1 MSNRKEHKG
10 GHQATYFDG
19 ETVVTGT
26 GERGPRVRRVPSGDT
41 IERLVCP
48 ECNFINYENPLM
60 VVGAV
65 VTHGDKFMLCRR
77 SIEPRAGY
85 WTIPAGYMELHET
98 PLDGARREAREEANA
113 EIEIDTLLAVY
124 TIPRISQ
131 VQLIYRAELPQPV
144 FSAGPE
150 STEVAL
156 FTWDEIPWDQIAFPT
171 VHWALNHFREVAGK
185 TGFAAFSN
193 PEGGTGDF

>member
-1 MSNRKEHKG
+1 MSDRKEHKG
-10 GHQATYFDG
+10 GHQTTYFDG
-19 ETVVTGT
+19 DTVLTGK

-65 VTHGDKFMLCRR
+65 VTYGDKFMLCRR

-98 PLDGARREAREEANA
+98 PLDGAKREALEEANA
-113 EIEIDTLLAVY
+113 EIDIDALLAVY

-131 VQLIYRAELPQPV
+131 VQMIYRASLSKPV

-150 STEVAL
+150 SAEVAL
-156 FTWDEIPWDQIAFPT
+156 FDWDEIPWNEIAFPT
-171 VHWALNHFREVAGK
+171 VHWALNHFQQVRGRS
-185 TGFAAFSN
+185 GFPAFTN